1 MPTLSQ
7 ISFPPLWDGGIFAP
21 CMQVHRDIGLLPRFS
36 NAVVTIG
43 TFDGVHAGHQQIIA
57 QLKKEAALVNG
68 ETVIITFHPHP
79 RKVVREGQTNVA
91 ILTTLAEK
99 IALLEAKGIHHLVV
113 VPFTESFANQTAEE
127 YITDFL
133 VAKFNPHTIIIGYD
147 HRFGKGRSGDYHLLE
162 AFGNKLGFAVKEI
175 NEQLLNDIII
185 SSTRI
190 REALFAGDVATA
202 NNYLGHSYFFEGTV
216 VQGNQLGRTIGY
228 PTANLHIEDAEKLV
242 PGNGVYAVEVDF
254 SVSGFQ
260 FPVSQAD
267 DKDLLLLP
275 PFRGRGAG
283 MMNIGIRPT
292 IDGKNRVIEVNIFG
306 FNQDIYGKTLRVYLK
321 KHLRGEVKFNGL
333 DALKQ
338 QLAKDRADALET
350 LS

>member
-1 MPTLSQ
+1 M
-7 ISFPPLWDGGIFAP
+7 
-21 CMQVHRDIGLLPRFS
+21 
-36 NAVVTIG
+36 
-43 TFDGVHAGHQQIIA
+43 
-57 QLKKEAALVNG
+57 
-68 ETVIITFHPHP
+68 
-79 RKVVREGQTNVA
+79 
-91 ILTTLAEK
+91 
-99 IALLEAKGIHHLVV
+99 
-113 VPFTESFANQTAEE
+113 
-127 YITDFL
+127 
-133 VAKFNPHTIIIGYD
+133 
-147 HRFGKGRSGDYHLLE
+147 
-162 AFGNKLGFAVKEI
+162 
-175 NEQLLNDIII
+175 
-185 SSTRI
+185 
-190 REALFAGDVATA
+190 
-202 NNYLGHSYFFEGTV
+202 

-283 MMNIGIRPT
+283 MMNIGVRPT

-338 QLAKDRADALET
+338 QLAKDRADALEA